1 MPFSNPD
8 TMTVFVFAASEAVSS
23 IQKASAIIHEKTCV
37 RWVQLKV
44 EDALKEKNYVHFKKG
59 NG

>member
-1 MPFSNPD
+1 
-8 TMTVFVFAASEAVSS
+8 MTIFVFAASEAVSS

-37 RWVQLKV
+37 RWVQLKA